1 MVENR
6 FKEMVFFH
14 CRPWSRLIKIFPAS
28 FNVAW
33 YGEQTV
39 DQRTFS
45 VLSFLYPIYF
55 LISYFR
61 LFLFLSFF
69 LSFFPFLFFLVLSFP
84 LFFPL
89 SLFSL
94 FGLPV
99 PCVPGVPAS
108 SRTFFILFL
117 LFYPYVF
124 VCYPFVCYPYVLVW
138 DSYVTRMHSYVFVCH
153 RCVPV
158 CTRTLLVCTR
168 VVFWSRSILSSFLS
182 FHIDYIISRRVF

>member
-28 FNVAW
+28 FNVAS

-45 VLSFLYPIYF
+45 VLSFLYLIYF
-55 LISYFR
+55 LISYFS

-69 LSFFPFLFFLVLSFP
+69 LSFFPFLFFLVLSF
-84 LFFPL
+84 
-89 SLFSL
+89 SLFYLSFFL
-94 FGLPV
+94 SFVGLPV

-108 SRTFFILFL
+108 SRTFLILFL
-117 LFYPYVF
+117 LFYPYVL
-124 VCYPFVCYPYVLVW
+124 VCYPFVCYPYS
-138 DSYVTRMHSYVFVCH
+138 DSYVTRMYAYVFVCH

-182 FHIDYIISRRVF
+182 FHINYIISRRVF